1 MFLLLHIT
9 CSCIRILH
17 SLYSYILIV
26 IGAFLRVFI
35 SLSFFRLVALWHLNE
50 NLLRL
55 GTLFVLGHLL
65 LLILLPLMFGSMMI
79 KPNKTFRR
87 TFLDEAFIR
96 NAKSFSRTSPTLTYL
111 LSFTVGVGSHYVTS
125 WSLIHLC
132 LYRSS
137 TLTYMDLI
145 IQYLSLSLAFK
156 VCASW
161 SLQILYPTC
170 SMSLG

>member
-1 MFLLLHIT
+1 MIGDFLH
-9 CSCIRILH
+9 
-17 SLYSYILIV
+17 V
-26 IGAFLRVFI
+26 FL

-50 NLLRL
+50 NLLRPE
-55 GTLFVLGHLL
+55 TLFVLGHLF
-65 LLILLPLMFGSMMI
+65 LLILLPFMCGSMMI

-87 TFLDEAFIR
+87 TFLNKAFIR
-96 NAKSFSRTSPTLTYL
+96 NANSFCRTSPTLTYP
-111 LSFTVGVGSHYVTS
+111 LSFTVGVRSHCVTS
-125 WSLIHLC
+125 WSLVHLC

-145 IQYLSLSLAFK
+145 IQYLSLSFAFV

-161 SLQILYPTC
+161 SLRILYPTC

>member
-1 MFLLLHIT
+1 M
-9 CSCIRILH
+9 
-17 SLYSYILIV
+17 SLSL
-26 IGAFLRVFI
+26 F
-35 SLSFFRLVALWHLNE
+35 LSFFLLVALWHLNE
-50 NLLRL
+50 NLLRP
-55 GTLFVLGHLL
+55 GTLFVLV

-87 TFLDEAFIR
+87 TFLDEAFIQ

-125 WSLIHLC
+125 WSFVHLS

-145 IQYLSLSLAFK
+145 IQYLSLSLAFE

-161 SLQILYPTC
+161 SLRILYPMC